1 MIVPDL
7 NMVECKNCGATY
19 WFAAP
24 HATVIDG
31 GPCCFG
37 HKVIDV
43 ERFGTELEAQK
54 VYPQWVAYQERAFEK
69 AARLAA

>member
-1 MIVPDL
+1 MSSPVL
-7 NMVECKNCGATY
+7 NMVECKSCGATY

-24 HATVIDG
+24 HAMAIAG

-43 ERFGTELEAQK
+43 ERFGTEREAQK
-54 VYPQWVAYQERAFEK
+54 VYPQWVAYQKREIEK
-69 AARLAA
+69 AARLVA